1 MTTMNRISPF
11 LFLAVAIAAAP
22 ACTDTNAATDA
33 GADAATDAGPDAA
46 TDAGPDAAIDAGP
59 DAATDAGVTERRIFR
74 TDTTQN
80 ANLRGI
86 DGADAICAAQAL
98 AAGLE
103 GEFKAWL
110 STIASPVADRVTQGS
125 GPYVLVDGTRVA
137 DDWSDLVDGSILA
150 PIDLDAKG
158 IARSGEIWTGTL
170 ATGASFLGS
179 DCAAFTTDSMG
190 VTGLCGA
197 SSATN
202 ATWTENITP
211 ACSTRLGLYCIEQ

>member
-1 MTTMNRISPF
+1 MNRISPF

-46 TDAGPDAAIDAGP
+46 TDAGPDAATDAGP
-59 DAATDAGVTERRIFR
+59 DAAIDAGVTERRIFR

-110 STIASPVADRVTQGS
+110 STIASPVADRVAQGS

-150 PIDLDAKG
+150 PI
-158 IARSGEIWTGTL
+158 
-170 ATGASFLGS
+170 
-179 DCAAFTTDSMG
+179 
-190 VTGLCGA
+190 
-197 SSATN
+197 
-202 ATWTENITP
+202 
-211 ACSTRLGLYCIEQ
+211 

>member
-1 MTTMNRISPF
+1 MNRISPF

-110 STIASPVADRVTQGS
+110 STIASPVADRVAQGS

-150 PIDLDAKG
+150 PIDRDANG

-170 ATGASFLGS
+170 RTGASFLGS
-179 DCAAFTTDSMG
+179 DCEAFATDSMD

>member
-1 MTTMNRISPF
+1 MNHISPF
-11 LFLAVAIAAAP
+11 LFLTVAIAAAP
-22 ACTDTNAATDA
+22 ACTDTNAATNA
-33 GADAATDAGPDAA
+33 GADAAADAGPDAAADAGPDAA
-46 TDAGPDAAIDAGP
+46 TDAGP

-80 ANLRGI
+80 ANLGGI

-110 STIASPVADRVTQGS
+110 STIASPVADRVTQSS

-137 DDWSDLVDGSILA
+137 DDWGDLVDGSILA
-150 PIDLDAKG
+150 PVDLDANG

-179 DCAAFTTDSMG
+179 DCAAFTTESMG
-190 VTGLCGA
+190 MTGLCGA